1 MIAIVFQLTKVVSL
15 LVNSVLENAESAII
29 VGNIVKK
36 EKETV
41 QLQGTNKKDRHPH
54 QHCPEVCNYL
64 MVNRGNAINAAF

>member
-41 QLQGTNKKDRHPH
+41 QLQGTS
-54 QHCPEVCNYL
+54 
-64 MVNRGNAINAAF
+64 NAKSSLSSYYS